1 MIKANIVIN
10 ITDGENVY
18 NIGDKV
24 RVLMKNNDEYIVKIV
39 DIQETFMT
47 VSNSDFDFKVLH
59 YGAIDKMKFA
69 KDNENLIDN
78 PDFE

>member
-1 MIKANIVIN
+1 MIKANIIIN

-18 NIGDKV
+18 NVSDNV
-24 RVLMKNNDEYIVKIV
+24 RVLMKNNDEYIGKIV

-47 VSNSDFDFKVLH
+47 IGNSDFDFKVLH
-59 YGAIDKMKFA
+59 YGNIDKMKIA